1 MHVLIP
7 FYDARGSICS
17 EGLIIGK
24 IERLGNGA
32 NVFLK
37 TASAGTGEGL
47 IFAKHQSLQAFGVGI
62 FESAPSL
69 FAVAAN
75 HWG

>member
-1 MHVLIP
+1 M
-7 FYDARGSICS
+7 RGSICS
-17 EGLIIGK
+17 EGLIISK
-24 IERLGNGA
+24 IESLGNGA
-32 NVFLK
+32 NVFLI
-37 TASAGTGEGL
+37 TATTGTGEGL